1 MEVVEQLE
9 TLKFDNGLGSPSTA
23 GPQPGQ
29 EEPAGGEE
37 PGQEEPAGG
46 EEPGQEEPA
55 GGEEPGQEEPAGGE
69 EPGQASAPAAG
80 GAPGARGPQ
89 EEQPGEGSADSD
101 SDTDSDSSSSVSS
114 SSCSLSIGSVESD
127 SQQNGNNTSYH
138 VKPKDELPLEQGP
151 PPVDDL
157 TIILPEDVEL
167 KPFGTVSSII
177 EQLVIIESLKGLPP
191 VNEESIIFKGDRHA
205 AGKIYE
211 IFGPVLHPFYVLLFN
226 SPEHIE
232 AKGINIQDTVYFAPS
247 VEDFTQY
254 IFTEKLKQEKGSD
267 ASWQHDQEPPPE
279 ALDFSDDETERQRKQ
294 KKKKAPNQER
304 KKPKSEVNESNGGH
318 QQRMV
323 HLRIPGTSEDL
334 ALSLPK
340 QEINRSELMASIHW
354 ILWWITGIRPSLM
367 LLKEREGEE
376 ESLLL
381 SQQSPA
387 QVSTMPAQSS
397 AMVLLEFETL
407 ASSVISVLHRG
418 SVSLRHLRGFRLIVT
433 VSRRVTIPCQFP
445 ELSRS
450 LCYKESAVVI
460 KQTMKQDN
468 QLAYTVAIPPGLLAN
483 LILATALSTGLNGN
497 GAT

>member
-9 TLKFDNGLGSPSTA
+9 TLKFDNGRAPGSPSTA

-29 EEPAGGEE
+29 EEPRGS
-37 PGQEEPAGG
+37 
-46 EEPGQEEPA
+46 
-55 GGEEPGQEEPAGGE
+55 E

-80 GAPGARGPQ
+80 GAPGAQGLQ
-89 EEQPGEGSADSD
+89 EEQPGESSADSD

-114 SSCSLSIGSVESD
+114 SSCSLSIGSADESN
-127 SQQNGNNTSYH
+127 SQQNGNDNPSYH
-138 VKPKDELPLEQGP
+138 VKTKDELPLEGP
-151 PPVDDL
+151 PSVEDL

-279 ALDFSDDETERQRKQ
+279 ALDFSDDEMERQGKP
-294 KKKKAPNQER
+294 KKKKARNQER
-304 KKPKSEVNESNGGH
+304 KKPKSEVNESSENNEVQH
-318 QQRMV
+318 QPVQKPTSNYSRGYRGREFNPGFSRDRFPHPSV
-323 HLRIPGTSEDL
+323 NPGFSRPQLRPPHLYSSDHRL
-334 ALSLPK
+334 
-340 QEINRSELMASIHW
+340 H
-354 ILWWITGIRPSLM
+354 
-367 LLKEREGEE
+367 E
-376 ESLLL
+376 ES
-381 SQQSPA
+381 
-387 QVSTMPAQSS
+387 
-397 AMVLLEFETL
+397 AMFPQP
-407 ASSVISVLHRG
+407 HRQKNPMM
-418 SVSLRHLRGFRLIVT
+418 LQY
-433 VSRRVTIPCQFP
+433 PFP
-445 ELSRS
+445 
-450 LCYKESAVVI
+450 
-460 KQTMKQDN
+460 
-468 QLAYTVAIPPGLLAN
+468 PPGFGPVGNEMHHFPPPNPNMMWAGPNMYSNIYSPPFPFPPPPPLPPPPPPA
-483 LILATALSTGLNGN
+483 SPNGHPSQF
-497 GAT
+497 GPHS